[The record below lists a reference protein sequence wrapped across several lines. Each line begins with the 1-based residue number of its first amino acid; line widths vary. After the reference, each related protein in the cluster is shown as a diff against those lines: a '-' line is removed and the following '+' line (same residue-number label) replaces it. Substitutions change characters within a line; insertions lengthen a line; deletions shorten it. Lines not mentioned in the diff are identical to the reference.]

1 MVHWDTVKCQH
12 NPACVQMPIL
22 MGPVDQVSSTFQA
35 RLRLQGGHRQGVLA
49 PTMRRM
55 ISGPSRT
62 AQSWCAVYRTQ
73 SWRSPCCMSSAR
85 ERPRKP

>member
-55 ISGPSRT
+55 IQGPHEQLRAGVLSTGRR
-62 AQSWCAVYRTQ
+62 AGDHPAV
-73 SWRSPCCMSSAR
+73 
-85 ERPRKP
+85 